1 MNEAA
6 FGEDLVALVEFIS
19 RGIWT
24 IYIATKLFHHEKG
37 TVLDVHHPRG
47 RIQEFRSG
55 EPDCC

>member
-19 RGIWT
+19 RRIWT

-37 TVLDVHHPRG
+37 IVLYVHHPRC
-47 RIQEFRSG
+47 RVQESRSG